1 MTLTAAID
9 GYLLQRSLD
18 PSVEPGPLID
28 GLVALVRQQVAADG
42 S

>member
-18 PSVEPGPLID
+18 PSVEPDPLIE
-28 GLVALVRQQVAADG
+28 GLVGLVRQQLAADG